1 MPLPLRRTVPWICA
15 VVLGLFGFSFPQ
27 QAALAAPLFFL
38 ASAVILG
45 VPHGACDPWVPGWVQ
60 QKPSQI
66 PFLFWFFVLYLTLSF
81 LYLLVWKLA
90 PFPATVFFLLLTAWH
105 WGTADASLLFPPGLR
120 WLSFG
125 LGRGLWVML
134 APFAFHTLEAWRVVL
149 LMAPNAGPA
158 PSPVFFQSLLVLPL
172 LLTLASRP
180 GKTEWGETIL
190 LLLLL
195 ALTPPLVGVGTYF
208 VAFHAWRH
216 LLRLADLRDHLANH
230 ADPLPWLRSL
240 VRLLWFA
247 VPLTI
252 ATLLL
257 LPLHPRFLGPM
268 PATQEQWVG
277 AYLTL
282 LAVLTLPHAILV
294 GWVDWKS
301 IVLKR

>member
-1 MPLPLRRTVPWICA
+1 MPFPLRRTVPWICA
-15 VVLGLFGFSFPQ
+15 VVLGLLGFLFPH

-60 QKPSQI
+60 QQPSRI
-66 PFLFWFFVLYLTLSF
+66 PFLFWFFVIYLTLSF
-81 LYLLVWKLA
+81 LYLLVWKAA

-134 APFAFHTLEAWRVVL
+134 APFAFHTPEAWRVVQ
-149 LMAPNAGPA
+149 LMAPEAGTA
-158 PSPVFFQSLLVLPL
+158 PSNLLFQGSLLIPL
-172 LLTLASRP
+172 VLTLVARP
-180 GKTEWGETIL
+180 GWTEWGETLL

-216 LLRLADLRDHLANH
+216 LLRLADLRDHLADQ
-230 ADPLPWLRSL
+230 ADTLPWLHSL

-257 LPLHPRFLGPM
+257 LPLLPRFLGPI
-268 PATQEQWVG
+268 PQTQEQWVG
-277 AYLTL
+277 AYLIL

-294 GWVDWKS
+294 GWVDWKTL
-301 IVLKR
+301 VLKR